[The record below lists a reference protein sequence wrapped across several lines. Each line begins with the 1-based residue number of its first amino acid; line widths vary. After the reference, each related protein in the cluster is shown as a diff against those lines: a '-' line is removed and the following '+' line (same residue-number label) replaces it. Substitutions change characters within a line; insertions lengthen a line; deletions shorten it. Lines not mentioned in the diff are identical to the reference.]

1 MTEVIDVLIVR
12 TMTSLSEVLA
22 QVKTALHLRRGVSA
36 DAMEHDDG
44 VVERVADDGEQRRD
58 DVGGDLHV
66 EEQTRPGVD
75 AQHDDHVM
83 EQADER
89 DDAHARFAVADGDD
103 GEDAQ
108 A

>member
-1 MTEVIDVLIVR
+1 M
-12 TMTSLSEVLA
+12 
-22 QVKTALHLRRGVSA
+22 
-36 DAMEHDDG
+36 
-44 VVERVADDGEQRRD
+44 
-58 DVGGDLHV
+58 

-75 AQHDDHVM
+75 AEHDDHVM

-89 DDAHARFAVADGDD
+89 DDAHARLAVADGDD

>member
-1 MTEVIDVLIVR
+1 M
-12 TMTSLSEVLA
+12 
-22 QVKTALHLRRGVSA
+22 
-36 DAMEHDDG
+36 
-44 VVERVADDGEQRRD
+44 
-58 DVGGDLHV
+58 

-75 AQHDDHVM
+75 AEHDDHVM